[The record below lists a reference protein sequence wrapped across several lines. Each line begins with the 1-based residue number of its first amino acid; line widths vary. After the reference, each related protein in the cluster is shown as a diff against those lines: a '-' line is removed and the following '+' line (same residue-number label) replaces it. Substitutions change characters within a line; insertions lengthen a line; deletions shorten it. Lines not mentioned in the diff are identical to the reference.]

1 MIERNFQ
8 IDNEHGL
15 HARPASLLSETA
27 QMFDS
32 EIKILFNDREAD
44 AKSILTILLL
54 EVFPGS
60 TVTIIADGADEEEAI
75 YAIDKL
81 IAGNFD
87 E

>member
-1 MIERNFQ
+1 MLVKNFQ
-8 IDNEHGL
+8 INNEHGL

-27 QMFDS
+27 RLYDS
-32 EIKILFNDREAD
+32 EIKILFNGMEAD

-54 EVFPGS
+54 EVSPGS
-60 TVTIIADGADEEEAI
+60 TVTIVAEGADEKDAMN
-75 YAIDKL
+75 AIDGL